1 MELTVTRGLPAG
13 GRQIRLEVFVRE
25 QGFTEASEFDDV
37 DPGAW
42 HAVIWENGLPLATGR
57 LFPDSA
63 RELGYIIGRIAVR
76 QEHRG
81 TRLGAQV
88 MEALEEKAR
97 SLGAREIHLC
107 AQVRAKGFY
116 ESLGYAAYGETV
128 YDESVPHTMMQKR
141 L

>member
-1 MELTVTRGLPAG
+1 MGLFLSYPPEDVKGFIAHRANDFKCAG
-13 GRQIRLEVFVRE
+13 LWKVYG
-25 QGFTEASEFDDV
+25 D
-37 DPGAW
+37 
-42 HAVIWENGLPLATGR
+42 
-57 LFPDSA
+57 
-63 RELGYIIGRIAVR
+63 
-76 QEHRG
+76 
-81 TRLGAQV
+81 
-88 MEALEEKAR
+88 EEKAR

>member
-1 MELTVTRGLPAG
+1 
-13 GRQIRLEVFVRE
+13 
-25 QGFTEASEFDDV
+25 
-37 DPGAW
+37 
-42 HAVIWENGLPLATGR
+42 
-57 LFPDSA
+57 
-63 RELGYIIGRIAVR
+63 
-76 QEHRG
+76 
-81 TRLGAQV
+81 